1 MGFMGSVAQ
10 NTGNI
15 EKAIIE
21 IMDLRERDIIEKDAI
36 KIVGGQ
42 GGITGSSAS
51 FSQNAMGSLT
61 NSGVL
66 TDAVS
71 KMVGMKDDEKVNDT
85 MLQSI
90 ALQNWKRYQV
100 KFNPNSLHLSGHS
113 GGMVQK
119 SEFGKDNGLEYSRGS
134 TTIMMSVQLLFDAC
148 DPQDAFMGD
157 KSNLSPTSV
166 ATGAAK
172 AFLSGTGNKTI
183 TVQPEVEGFIGAIRN
198 RYTRIITFN
207 WGNISYSGS
216 LRNVRAQYSMFNP
229 TGDPVRAT
237 VDLSIMCADDD
248 ELSGASLAVWQERYK
263 SAFINGSESFAYSN
277 GDAKSF
283 MDKGKSWLGGQ
294 AGMLLNL

>member
-1 MGFMGSVAQ
+1 MDILGSVVN

-21 IMDLRERDIIEKDAI
+21 IMDLREREVIEKDAI
-36 KIVGGQ
+36 KVVGGQ
-42 GGITGSSAS
+42 GHGGDAFSYARSAGGS
-51 FSQNAMGSLT
+51 MT

-66 TDAVS
+66 TDAVR
-71 KMVGMKDDEKVNDT
+71 KMAGFGDEETVNDA

-90 ALQNWKRYQV
+90 ATQNWKRYKV
-100 KFNPNSLHLSGHS
+100 MFNPNTLHLSGHS
-113 GGMVQK
+113 GGLVQK
-119 SEFGKDNGLEYSRGS
+119 SDFGKGNNGLQYSRGS

-157 KSNLSPTSV
+157 KLSSSPTATITGV
-166 ATGAAK
+166 AKG
-172 AFLSGTGNKTI
+172 FLSGGVKKI

-198 RYTRIITFN
+198 PCTRIITFN
-207 WGNISYSGS
+207 WGDLSYSGS
-216 LRNVRAQYSMFNP
+216 LRNVRAQYSMFNM

-248 ELSGASLAVWQERYK
+248 ELSGASLAVWQARYK
-263 SAFINGSESFAYSN
+263 DAFENGSESFAYTS

-283 MDKGKSWLGGQ
+283 MDQGKDWLGGKV
-294 AGMLLNL
+294 GSLLNL